1 MNRLPFLS
9 DRPRASIRIPVISAY
24 RAYVRRLSP
33 GDRLIANALGGLV
46 LIACIIGVLAFARTF
61 MVSVPANGGTLTEGV
76 VGTPRFVNPLLAIS
90 DTDRDLTALTYAG
103 LMGHDADGALVPIL
117 ASGYEESDDGKTY
130 TFRLRANAKFSD
142 GTPVTADD
150 VVYTVTKAQDPGL
163 KSPALANWANIRAEA
178 VDAQTVRFT
187 LPKAY
192 APFLEDT
199 TLGILPQH
207 VWKDV
212 SDAEFPFS
220 AKQINPIGAGPFQV
234 TKVNRKSDGSIA
246 SYELSVF
253 KGYAP
258 GRAYLNGI
266 RLFFYDDSTELTS
279 ALKNGAVESAYGVA
293 TKQVLRV
300 PYSRVFGV
308 FFNPAKNPLFAKK
321 EVREALSVAIDRTA
335 IVNDVLGGYAT
346 PITGPVPPGFGVP
359 SLAIPDADTRLD
371 AAREILTDG
380 KWKFDEASQTWTS
393 GSETL
398 SITLV
403 TSNVPELKAVA
414 TQIQK
419 DWQALGVPT
428 TIELHDAGSLTQDVI
443 RPRTYGAL
451 LFGEVVGRTPDLY
464 AFWSSSERADPGL
477 NIAGYSDKDVDALL
491 QKIRT
496 EQDTV
501 ALAAD
506 LATLNER
513 IAMDYPAA
521 FTHTPDFLYTIPAG
535 LHGVRLM
542 QVAAPSDRFDDV
554 AHWYR
559 NQELVWPFF
568 TTR

>member
-9 DRPRASIRIPVISAY
+9 DHPRRSIRIPVLSAY
-24 RAYVRRLSP
+24 RAYVHRLSP
-33 GDRLIANALGGLV
+33 GDRLIANLLGGLV
-46 LIACIIGVLAFARTF
+46 LIACIMGVIGFARTF
-61 MVSVPANGGTLTEGV
+61 MIPVPANGGTLTEGV
-76 VGTPRFVNPLLAIS
+76 VGTPRFINPLLAIS

-103 LMGHDADGALVPIL
+103 LMGHNAQGVLVPVL
-117 ASGYEESDDGKTY
+117 ASGYEASDDGKTY

-142 GTPVTADD
+142 GTPVTAND

-234 TKVNRKSDGSIA
+234 SKVNRKGDGSII

-258 GRAYLNGI
+258 GRAHLNSI
-266 RLFFYDDSTELTS
+266 RIVFYSDTTELTS
-279 ALKNGAVESAYGVA
+279 ALKNGAIESAYGVA
-293 TKQVLRV
+293 TKNALRV

-308 FFNPAKNPLFAKK
+308 FFNPAENALFAKK
-321 EVREALSVAIDRTA
+321 EVREALSVAIDRHA

-346 PITGPVPPGFGVP
+346 PITGPVPPGTGVP
-359 SLAIPDADTRLD
+359 SLSIPDSDTRLE
-371 AAREILTDG
+371 AAREILTDA
-380 KWKFDEASQTWTS
+380 KWKFDEASQTWKN
-393 GSETL
+393 GPDTL
-398 SITLV
+398 SVTLV

-419 DWQALGVPT
+419 DWQAFGVPT
-428 TIELHDAGSLTQDVI
+428 TIELHDAGALTQDVI
-443 RPRTYGAL
+443 RPRAYGAL
-451 LFGEVVGRTPDLY
+451 LFGEVIGRTPDLY
-464 AFWSSSERADPGL
+464 AFWSSTERADPGL
-477 NIAGYSDKDVDALL
+477 NIAGYSNKNVDALL

-496 EQDTV
+496 EQDT
-501 ALAAD
+501 ATLAAD
-506 LATLNER
+506 LASLNEQ

-521 FTHTPDFLYTIPAG
+521 FTHTPDFLYTIPSG
-535 LHGVRLM
+535 LRGVHLS
-542 QVAAPSDRFDDV
+542 QIAAPSDRFDDV

-568 TTR
+568 TR